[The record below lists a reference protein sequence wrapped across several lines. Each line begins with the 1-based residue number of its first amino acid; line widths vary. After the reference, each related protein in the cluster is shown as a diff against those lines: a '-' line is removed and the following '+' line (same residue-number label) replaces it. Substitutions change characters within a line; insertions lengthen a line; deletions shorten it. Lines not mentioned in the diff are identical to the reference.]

1 MDGFHAL
8 GTQGRSHPRQRQ
20 DPEEEKLLKS
30 CLMARLTAKLIILQQ
45 LVGWLVV
52 SWS

>member
-20 DPEEEKLLKS
+20 DPDEEKLLKKS
-30 CLMARLTAKLIILQQ
+30 CSESRLKAKQVISRT
-45 LVGWLVV
+45 V
-52 SWS
+52 

>member
-20 DPEEEKLLKS
+20 DPEEEEKLLKS
-30 CLMARLTAKLIILQQ
+30 CPDARLTAKHCISRER
-45 LVGWLVV
+45 VG
-52 SWS
+52 